1 MKKSSEEVLLNTN
14 KNSYH
19 KKEFNEDLIN
29 NVNNQENNPINGK
42 ISFSSKEVKSY
53 YHKIKDSKA
62 KKYNNKNMNDLSN
75 LVYNLINKNNYI
87 EEKIQK
93 NINDNILFNENDEN
107 DLMIKTLNRRKN
119 NKKINFNENILTK
132 KYSSTINIFSKKKI
146 NELNK
151 TINGK
156 KNNIPFPRT
165 TKNKKQIFEKKN
177 NYLNNRNYNNRT
189 YINKMSKII
198 NSKYK
203 EINNLNNIKQK
214 KVIDR
219 YSNSLID
226 KTIKGKI
233 KNFINFNKD
242 ENQNFSFNNIFEA
255 NETKEKRIIK
265 INNMNKYIQARNIR
279 NKNKGNSIFTFERI
293 SKLKKSLIQN
303 GPKVFIDKFI
313 NEDGT
318 KDDIEYKIN
327 KRKYLSPNLNSKK
340 NKIHYLPLSKNKINK
355 DEKDDYFSRI
365 ESNINFSK
373 TILNNIKLDI

>member
-1 MKKSSEEVLLNTN
+1 
-14 KNSYH
+14 
-19 KKEFNEDLIN
+19 
-29 NVNNQENNPINGK
+29 
-42 ISFSSKEVKSY
+42 
-53 YHKIKDSKA
+53 
-62 KKYNNKNMNDLSN
+62 
-75 LVYNLINKNNYI
+75 
-87 EEKIQK
+87 
-93 NINDNILFNENDEN
+93 
-107 DLMIKTLNRRKN
+107 MIKTLNRRKN

-146 NELNK
+146 NEMNK

-203 EINNLNNIKQK
+203 EINNLNNIKPK

-219 YSNSLID
+219 TSNSLIN

-255 NETKEKRIIK
+255 NEAKEKRIIK
-265 INNMNKYIQARNIR
+265 NNNMNKYIQARNIR

-318 KDDIEYKIN
+318 KDDIDYKIN
-327 KRKYLSPNLNSKK
+327 KRKYLSPSLNSKK

>member
-1 MKKSSEEVLLNTN
+1 
-14 KNSYH
+14 
-19 KKEFNEDLIN
+19 
-29 NVNNQENNPINGK
+29 
-42 ISFSSKEVKSY
+42 
-53 YHKIKDSKA
+53 
-62 KKYNNKNMNDLSN
+62 
-75 LVYNLINKNNYI
+75 
-87 EEKIQK
+87 
-93 NINDNILFNENDEN
+93 
-107 DLMIKTLNRRKN
+107 
-119 NKKINFNENILTK
+119 
-132 KYSSTINIFSKKKI
+132 
-146 NELNK
+146 
-151 TINGK
+151 
-156 KNNIPFPRT
+156 
-165 TKNKKQIFEKKN
+165 
-177 NYLNNRNYNNRT
+177 
-189 YINKMSKII
+189 MSKII

-203 EINNLNNIKQK
+203 EINNLNNIKPK

-219 YSNSLID
+219 SSNSLIH

-255 NETKEKRIIK
+255 NEAKEKRIINN
-265 INNMNKYIQARNIR
+265 NNMNKYIQARNIR

-318 KDDIEYKIN
+318 KDDIDYKIN